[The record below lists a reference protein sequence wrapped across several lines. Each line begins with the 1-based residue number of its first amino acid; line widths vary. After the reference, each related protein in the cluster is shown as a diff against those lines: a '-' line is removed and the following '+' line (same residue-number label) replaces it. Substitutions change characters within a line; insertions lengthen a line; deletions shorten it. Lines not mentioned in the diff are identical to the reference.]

1 MPARGGAATV
11 RAAMPVAVHICPDHM
26 SRDDYKRA
34 IEDLEKAGVHEPEGR
49 LYHAAYGADDDV
61 QMFEVWRSQND
72 FDAHSDKLFATLQ
85 GAGVNVDRVD
95 VHPVHSEHPD

>member
-1 MPARGGAATV
+1 MPARGGGGSLPRT
-11 RAAMPVAVHICPDHM
+11 MPCVVHICPDHM
-26 SRDDYKRA
+26 SKDEYQQL
-34 IEDLEKAGVHEPEGR
+34 IEDLEKQGVHEPEGR
-49 LYHAAYGADDDV
+49 LSHAAYGDDDDV
-61 QMFEVWRSQND
+61 RMFEVWRSQEE